1 MGSQLA
7 LSNTGSEFG
16 EFGVHRRLGLG
27 LHRPIVANQSLANC
41 ELGAPRYNGYWL
53 PRLCHGNSVEHTSR
67 AKSGHASCR
76 CDRIAPLCASFGSE
90 YPQRDKNVP
99 LKSGTTS
106 SNPVP
111 PYTSVRLAQ
120 MLERGLFDG
129 LFLADVGA
137 RSCDRADSS
146 RRLKPI
152 RPEHGG
158 GSQATDRARLALRD
172 RKFVDS
178 PLEGDGFELLVP
190 PRRTSPRAR
199 HVVSRS
205 APPTRRGTDPRGR
218 KSSNPASSRR

>member
-90 YPQRDKNVP
+90 YPQRGSGDEVA
-99 LKSGTTS
+99 LKVEGVVNRT
-106 SNPVP
+106 VHAEKA
-111 PYTSVRLAQ
+111 LA
-120 MLERGLFDG
+120 
-129 LFLADVGA
+129 
-137 RSCDRADSS
+137 DRADLNRCSLRS
-146 RRLKPI
+146 RR
-152 RPEHGG
+152 
-158 GSQATDRARLALRD
+158 
-172 RKFVDS
+172 
-178 PLEGDGFELLVP
+178 
-190 PRRTSPRAR
+190 RTA
-199 HVVSRS
+199 
-205 APPTRRGTDPRGR
+205 
-218 KSSNPASSRR
+218 